1 MGRRTLAVIVALI
14 VAVAIF
20 LTAQMVGTL
29 FPPASPKNYDYM
41 SMQER
46 STYFGSMPIGAYLS
60 VIFGYLLG
68 SIAAGW
74 IVAKVSQDR
83 HTLTLPLIVGI
94 ILTVGGLL
102 NFFVLAPGQ
111 PIWMVVVSM
120 LIFLPFTLL
129 GQKFS
134 RRR

>member
-20 LTAQMVGTL
+20 LVAQMVGTL
-29 FPPASPKNYDYM
+29 FPAASPKNYDYM

-46 STYFGSMPIGAYLS
+46 STYFGSMPIGAYLTN
-60 VIFGYLLG
+60 IFGYLLG

-83 HTLTLPLIVGI
+83 HTLTLPLIVGV
-94 ILTVGGLL
+94 ILTIGGIL
-102 NFFVLAPGQ
+102 NFFVAAPGQ
-111 PIWMVVVSM
+111 PVWVVVVS
-120 LIFLPFTLL
+120 LVIFIPFTLI